1 MSACAERDKIMN
13 DFINYQ
19 PPVMPDIAGMMHRE
33 RERQAENAGR
43 YDAEEIFKH
52 LMLRV
57 KQFQS
62 KLSDKEE
69 IGLQLANFGLA
80 AQIHIRSIGYK
91 NPNLIEFH
99 GVNANE
105 DEVTLVQH
113 ISQLNFM
120 LIAVKPIEEEP
131 YRIGF
136 R

>member
-1 MSACAERDKIMN
+1 MSDYN
-13 DFINYQ
+13 F
-19 PPVMPDIAGMMHRE
+19 PDISRMMQDNMRRDIERIHQE

-43 YDAEEIFKH
+43 YDAAEIFKY

-57 KQFQS
+57 KQFQAS
-62 KLSDKEE
+62 LSENEE

-99 GVNANE
+99 GVNV
-105 DEVTLVQH
+105 DDHEVTLVQH

-120 LIAVKPIEEEP
+120 LIAVKPIEEKP